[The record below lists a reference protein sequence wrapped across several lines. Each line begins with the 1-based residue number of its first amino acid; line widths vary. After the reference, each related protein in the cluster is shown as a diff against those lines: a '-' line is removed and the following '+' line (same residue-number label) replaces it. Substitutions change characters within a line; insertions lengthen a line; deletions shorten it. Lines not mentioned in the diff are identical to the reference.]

1 MNSTSDGHINDGHIN
16 EPAVAA
22 RPLKGPEGALASLP
36 QQRAGLP
43 ARLWPGVGIAFAAIS
58 GFFVAR
64 FPVRPELAIVSAI
77 FVLVFAWPSYSAV
90 VRWLG
95 AQRGVRL
102 LVILGVY
109 ALVLET
115 VAVKTGVPYGRFSYG
130 PKIGKLLFDAVPWTV
145 PFSWTPLA
153 LWALWRA
160 KGNVFLAGSLLVAV
174 DLCLDPGAVAQ
185 GFWSYGAGG
194 AYFAVPFSN
203 FVGWMLSGTLG
214 AGLGRGVDWREA
226 PAEARTSGLLS
237 IAFWTSVCLNMSLWV
252 PGLVGVALIVG
263 SLLPK
268 K

>member
-1 MNSTSDGHINDGHIN
+1 MYAKSGLRSRLIL
-16 EPAVAA
+16 PS
-22 RPLKGPEGALASLP
+22 AL
-36 QQRAGLP
+36 
-43 ARLWPGVGIAFAAIS
+43 AFAAIS

-77 FVLVFAWPSYSAV
+77 FVLVFAGPSYSAV

-95 AQRGVRL
+95 VRRGVRL

-145 PFSWTPLA
+145 PFSWTPLV
-153 LWALWRA
+153 LWALTLSR
-160 KGNVFLAGSLLVAV
+160 GRIFIAGGLLVAV

-214 AGLGRGVDWREA
+214 AWFGRSVDWREA
-226 PAEARTSGLLS
+226 PAEVRTSGLLS
-237 IAFWTSVCLNMSLWV
+237 ITFWTSVCLNMSLWV

-263 SLLPK
+263 SLFTPK
-268 K
+268 KT

>member
-1 MNSTSDGHINDGHIN
+1 M
-16 EPAVAA
+16 
-22 RPLKGPEGALASLP
+22 
-36 QQRAGLP
+36 
-43 ARLWPGVGIAFAAIS
+43 
-58 GFFVAR
+58 
-64 FPVRPELAIVSAI
+64 
-77 FVLVFAWPSYSAV
+77 LVFAWPSYSAI

-95 AQRGVRL
+95 VQRGVRL
-102 LVILGVY
+102 LVLLGVY

-153 LWALWRA
+153 LCALWRS
-160 KGNVFLAGSLLVAV
+160 KGNIFLSGALLVAV

-185 GFWSYGAGG
+185 GFWRYGAGG
-194 AYFAVPFSN
+194 AYFSVPFSN

-214 AGLGRGVDWREA
+214 AWLGRGVNWQEA
-226 PAEARTSGLLS
+226 PPEARTSGLLS
-237 IAFWTSVCLNMSLWV
+237 IAFWTSVCLNMSLWI
-252 PGLVGVALIVG
+252 PGLVGVALIIG